1 MDRLALKN
9 FVEQNPDLVT
19 MRESERYPG
28 LFVLKYKRRVFFD
41 ALWNEYLEECRGT
54 VIDRDFNVIV
64 RPFTK
69 IYNHGIEDRAPVFKP
84 NDVVMAYD
92 KVNGFMCAVTVYNGE
107 LIVSTTGSL
116 DSDFAKLAE
125 SMINQAN
132 TKAIKEYCETDENGN
147 GVHTLMFEVCHPSD
161 PHIIPEQK
169 GLYFIGH
176 RENTWDSDMSHMA
189 SEYMTRWLVDAA
201 GFMGVLAVPSYM
213 VTTVAD
219 LEESMLTSRR
229 EGVVFYHADGRAAK
243 IKTKWYLAQKF
254 VARNPRTDKL
264 LTQAAYEILD
274 EEYYPLLAAI
284 RENIQDFTALDEQA
298 RLTWCRNFLET
309 M

>member
-1 MDRLALKN
+1 MIREDLKN
-9 FVEQNPDLVT
+9 FVEQNPKLVT
-19 MRESERYPG
+19 MRESVRYPG
-28 LFVLKYKRRVFFD
+28 LFVLRYHRRVFFD
-41 ALWNEYLEECRGT
+41 GLWNDYLEECRGT
-54 VIDRDFNVIV
+54 VVDRDFNPIV

-69 IYNHGIEDRAPVFKP
+69 IYNHGIEDRAPVFQP
-84 NDVVMAYD
+84 DDQVMAYD

-116 DSDFAKLAE
+116 DSDFVKMAE
-125 SMINQAN
+125 DMIYKTADLN
-132 TKAIKEYCETDENGN
+132 AIKEACEGGLITLLFEC
-147 GVHTLMFEVCHPSD
+147 VHPND
-161 PHIIPEQK
+161 PHIIPEPP
-169 GLYFIGH
+169 GLYLLGY
-176 RENTWDSDMSHMA
+176 RENHWGSSMNHLA
-189 SEYMTRWLVDAA
+189 SEYA
-201 GFMGVLAVPSYM
+201 GSLLKEIADNAKVNYVLYS

-219 LEESMLTSRR
+219 LEKSMLTSRR
-229 EGVVFYHADGRAAK
+229 EGVVFYHPDGRAAK

-264 LTQAAYEILD
+264 LTQKAYEILD

-284 RENIQDFTALDEQA
+284 RENIQEFTDLDEQA

>member
-1 MDRLALKN
+1 MDRLELKT

-69 IYNHGIEDRAPVFKP
+69 IYNHRIEDRAPVFKP
-84 NDVVMAYD
+84 NDVVLAYD
-92 KVNGFMCAVTVYNGE
+92 KVNGFMCAVTVYKGE

-116 DSDFAKLAE
+116 DSDFVKMAE
-125 SMINQAN
+125 AMIYQTADV
-132 TKAIKEYCETDENGN
+132 EYMKMLCQDGFT
-147 GVHTLMFEVCHPSD
+147 TLMFEVCHPDD
-161 PHIIPEQK
+161 PHIIPEQA
-169 GLYFIGH
+169 GLYFLGF
-176 RENTWDSDMSHMA
+176 RDNTWDSLMGHLGFELTA
-189 SEYMTRWLVDAA
+189 YALIEAA
-201 GFMGVLAVPSYM
+201 RNMRVHPVPSYM
-213 VTTVAD
+213 VTTVAE

-229 EGVVFYHADGRAAK
+229 EGVVFYHVDGRAAK

-274 EEYYPLLAAI
+274 EEYYPLLNEI
-284 RENIQDFTALDEQA
+284 RAKIDEFTALDEQA
-298 RLTWCRNFLET
+298 RLAWCRNYLET

>member
-1 MDRLALKN
+1 MDRLELKN

-19 MRESERYPG
+19 MRESVRYPG

-41 ALWNEYLEECRGT
+41 SLWNDYLEECRGT
-54 VIDRDFNVIV
+54 VVDKDFNPIV

-84 NDVVMAYD
+84 DDQVLAYD

-116 DSDFAKLAE
+116 DSDFVKMAE
-125 SMINQAN
+125 DMIYQTAN
-132 TKAIKEYCETDENGN
+132 VENLKDQCKDGRI
-147 GVHTLMFEVCHPSD
+147 TFMFEICHPND
-161 PHIIPEQK
+161 PHIIPEQE
-169 GLYFIGH
+169 GVYLLGWRGNF
-176 RENTWDSDMSHMA
+176 WDSNMQHMA
-189 SEYMTRWLVDAA
+189 YESTANVLTLIANEI
-201 GFMGVLAVPSYM
+201 GVYPVPSYM

-229 EGVVFYHADGRAAK
+229 EGVVFYHIDGRAAK
-243 IKTKWYLAQKF
+243 IKTKYYLAQKF

-264 LTQAAYEILD
+264 LTQAAYDILD
-274 EEYYPLLAAI
+274 EEYYPLLNEI
-284 RENIQDFTALDEQA
+284 RAKIDEFTALDEQA
-298 RLTWCRNFLET
+298 RLAWCRNYLET